1 MTGTDADKLNQLY
14 QVRVAET
21 RDTAVAY
28 LRCMR
33 FDLVVIDHTIADD
46 IAAAIT
52 KEASPGT
59 AAYFPKRSG
68 KTLTMVLAFVKTNCK
83 DVSFFGFGLLTL
95 QLPANFV
102 HDTLL
107 FTGNLRNAR

>member
-1 MTGTDADKLNQLY
+1 MPNKKEVVPAILLVGAPYSPLTGTVADKLNQLY

-33 FDLVVIDHTIADD
+33 FDLVAIDHTIADD

-52 KEASPGT
+52 KEASPTT
-59 AAYFPKRSG
+59 ATYFPKRSG
-68 KTLTMVLAFVKTNCK
+68 KTLTIVNEI
-83 DVSFFGFGLLTL
+83 GR
-95 QLPANFV
+95 QLKCQQ
-102 HDTLL
+102 
-107 FTGNLRNAR
+107 TGREK